1 MSFKNKKSSAQSLL
15 DHVSQ
20 FRSEN
25 IKSRGSL
32 KTTESKTGVD
42 EMIVNLG
49 NPRLAEKMRIN
60 QMVEAQFDKIEKEV
74 RLEVKKRLNKT
85 KEERSIKAK
94 TTSDTGLK
102 ALTKA
107 AEFRKEETKR
117 KLKFSKQNESTVAP
131 TLSSKSVSFREHI
144 DMQKENIP
152 EVKFEVLEKKF
163 HSTGKPLV
171 ISKSEKSKQNM
182 GVYEMKQRNYLNEK
196 KIPHLSSHILPS
208 VNIRLRTID
217 H

>member
-1 MSFKNKKSSAQSLL
+1 M
-15 DHVSQ
+15 
-20 FRSEN
+20 
-25 IKSRGSL
+25 
-32 KTTESKTGVD
+32 
-42 EMIVNLG
+42 
-49 NPRLAEKMRIN
+49 
-60 QMVEAQFDKIEKEV
+60 
-74 RLEVKKRLNKT
+74 
-85 KEERSIKAK
+85 
-94 TTSDTGLK
+94 
-102 ALTKA
+102 TKA

-131 TLSSKSVSFREHI
+131 TSSSKSVSFKELI

-171 ISKSEKSKQNM
+171 INKSDKSKQNM

-217 H
+217 N